1 MADIWT
7 SVVVPL
13 GVALVPSVLTFLGA
27 RNQTKNALKTA
38 QVQHAAELQKMKE
51 QQQAD
56 LQKLKEQQQAEMNK
70 MKEQQNA
77 EMQKIKEQSL
87 QDIEKMKVEIDKQAE
102 LYERNAQT
110 DVAKEVMGKMF
121 SGESDMTQMLGTLQA
136 LQGFVDSANA
146 NNSGKA
152 QKQGRSYPTGNR
164 R

>member
-1 MADIWT
+1 VVCLLADIWT

-38 QVQHAAELQKMKE
+38 QVQHVAELQKMKE

-56 LQKLKEQQQAEMNK
+56 LQKLKEQQQAELNK

-77 EMQKIKEQSL
+77 EIQKIKEQSL

-110 DVAKEVMGKMF
+110 DVLKGVMTNMFTGNEGLSKKLEELAVNMF
-121 SGESDMTQMLGTLQA
+121 SESLKTNNLG
-136 LQGFVDSANA
+136 GIK
-146 NNSGKA
+146 NNSRK
-152 QKQGRSYPTGNR
+152 
-164 R
+164 